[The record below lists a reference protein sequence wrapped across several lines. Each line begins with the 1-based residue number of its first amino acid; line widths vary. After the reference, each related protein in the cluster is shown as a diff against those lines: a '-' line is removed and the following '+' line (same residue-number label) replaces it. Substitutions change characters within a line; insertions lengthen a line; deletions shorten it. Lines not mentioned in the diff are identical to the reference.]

1 MEDDERMTALMTL
14 RVTKIMMTM
23 MMKMT
28 MMMMMM
34 MIDQYHSQYLFLTC
48 QSHKTIAKHTLFRGI
63 NLLHSRL
70 ELQVH

>member
-14 RVTKIMMTM
+14 RVTTIVMTM

-28 MMMMMM
+28 TMMM
-34 MIDQYHSQYLFLTC
+34 MIDQYQSQYLFLTC
-48 QSHKTIAKHTLFRGI
+48 QSQKTIAKHTLFRGI